1 MLIAA
6 IRNLIGFLAP
16 YPMVLPGVAVLGA
29 IASLAEGLGIGLL
42 IPFLS
47 RITATNAGQSGIM
60 DAQGESGIASGGG
73 MVARS
78 LDAYATLW
86 PDNYQLI
93 IVATTIALLVVLSC
107 IVSYL
112 YLRLLAWAATRVTH
126 DLRTRLFERFVNS
139 DQLFLEQGSQG
150 RQVKAIDGSAYRAG
164 QAIISLCM
172 LLAKAC
178 TVLVIVTLLALISW
192 RMTLVVLVAVA
203 MAGLVVRLF
212 IARSMSISGRFEK
225 SQSQLSDTTIS
236 ALSSLRMV
244 RIFGQ
249 EAHESKRFDR
259 VSHAVRTD
267 QFTLETVRRS
277 MEPLVDG
284 IAVPLLIAGLV
295 VATYND
301 VSAMILLPFLLL
313 VFRVQRYAREFDE
326 NRVRIAADAGAI
338 FEVSEM
344 LSADMPMARRGGV
357 EYAGLQ
363 NELVFREVS
372 FVHSGESGNKPSLA
386 RIDLTIR
393 RGETL
398 GIVGGSGAGK
408 STLINLLCGFYTP
421 TEGDIII
428 DGISL
433 STLDLAQWRS
443 RLGFAGQD
451 ADLRP
456 GSIFENIAYGEPDA
470 SIERVEEAARQASAH
485 TFISALS
492 QGYQTPVGVRG
503 MQLSGGERQ
512 RIALA
517 RALLRRPE
525 ILILDEATNAV
536 DNLTEALIHEA
547 ITTLAGSTTLIV
559 IAHRLSSIR
568 DADRVIVMSQ
578 GEIVES
584 GCPDELLARKGAFSE
599 LSLADGRLTA

>member
-6 IRNLIGFLAP
+6 IRHLIGFLAP

-47 RITATNAGQSGIM
+47 RITATNAGQGAIV
-60 DAQGESGIASGGG
+60 DAQGESGIVSGGG

-178 TVLVIVTLLALISW
+178 TVLVILTLLALISW

-249 EAHESKRFDR
+249 EAHESKRFDH
-259 VSHAVRTD
+259 VSQAVRTD

-338 FEVSEM
+338 FEVSKM
-344 LSADMPMARRGGV
+344 LSADIPMARRGGV

-363 NELVFREVS
+363 NELVFKKVS

-421 TEGDIII
+421 TEGDIVI

-584 GCPDELLARKGAFSE
+584 GRPDELLARKGAFSE